1 MHLLMFINKAI
12 YVHFLFKPPVILY
25 LQPMNHRLEMVY
37 LVYLWYIPT
46 GHQTNDSAS
55 QNDENEQKS
64 VYTYPCSLFLSWC
77 SNAWKHQAR
86 VGTIFWG
93 ISVLLSRINT
103 ACVGYHIFI
112 IKVSLSCLMKF
123 PRENNRNVIGY
134 MLHVEETL
142 QNLAQ
147 PCFDC
152 CLHGWLSFKFTHL
165 TFSYFR
171 WITNLYFVIEKQPNI
186 ISVRLDVR

>member
-1 MHLLMFINKAI
+1 MISTYYCDKAI
-12 YVHFLFKPPVILY
+12 YAHFLFKPLVSLLY
-25 LQPMNHRLEMVY
+25 CICSRWTTVWKWFIWYTCGIYQLVTRPMIQQAKTMKMNK
-37 LVYLWYIPT
+37 T
-46 GHQTNDSAS
+46 
-55 QNDENEQKS
+55 
-64 VYTYPCSLFLSWC
+64 VYTKHRSLFPSWC
-77 SNAWKHQAR
+77 STVMLESIMH
-86 VGTIFWG
+86 VYVIGTILRG

-112 IKVSLSCLMKF
+112 IKVSLSCLTKF
-123 PRENNRNVIGY
+123 PRENNRNVTGY

-165 TFSYFR
+165 TFSYYR
-171 WITNLYFVIEKQPNI
+171 WVTNLLLWYIEK
-186 ISVRLDVR
+186 